1 MPGAT
6 SAGRYC
12 ARVNEIVVAGRY
24 NGPPDSGNGGY
35 TCGLVAAA
43 TLGAGNSAEVT
54 LRRPPPLD
62 VPLRV
67 DGNDVLDVRDGETL
81 VATATA
87 ADLADV
93 TPPAFPGYDAA
104 RAAEARYAGLRDHP
118 FPTCFVCGPRR
129 TDGLGLAPGPVGDRV
144 VATTWTA
151 REPAPEQVWAVLDC
165 PGAWALTQTDEAPIV
180 LGRLA
185 VETYALPVA
194 GQPHVVVGWR
204 HAERAGRK
212 HYAGTALYDAA
223 GTLLAKGRAA
233 WIETQRPAQSSGA
246 T

>member
-1 MPGAT
+1 MD
-6 SAGRYC
+6 
-12 ARVNEIVVAGRY
+12 EIVVAGRY
-24 NGPPDSGNGGY
+24 NGPRDSGNGGY

-43 TLGAGNSAEVT
+43 TLGPGNAAEVT

-62 VPLRV
+62 TPLRV
-67 DGNDVLDVRDGETL
+67 AGYDVLDGDAL

-87 ADLADV
+87 ADLSDV

-104 RAAEARYAGLRDHP
+104 RAAEQHYAGDHDHP

-129 TDGLGLAPGPVGDRV
+129 SDGLGLRPGPVGDRV
-144 VATTWTA
+144 VATTWTP
-151 REPAPEQVWAVLDC
+151 RKQSPEQVWAVLDC
-165 PGAWALTQTDEAPIV
+165 PGAWALVQTAEAPVV

-185 VETYALPVA
+185 VETYALPA
-194 GQPHVVVGWR
+194 PTQPQVVVGWR
-204 HAERAGRK
+204 HAERDGRK

-223 GTLLAKGRAA
+223 GTLLAKGRAT
-233 WIETQRPAQSSGA
+233 WIETAQSSGA

>member
-1 MPGAT
+1 V
-6 SAGRYC
+6 R
-12 ARVNEIVVAGRY
+12 EIVVAARF

-43 TLGAGNSAEVT
+43 SDVAAPEVT

-67 DGNDVLDVRDGETL
+67 EGGDVYDGEHL
-81 VATATA
+81 VATVATVA
-87 ADLADV
+87 AAAGGTAGALPE
-93 TPPAFPGYDAA
+93 PPVFPGYDAA

-118 FPTCFVCGPRR
+118 FPTCFVCGPARD
-129 TDGLGLAPGPVGDRV
+129 DGLGLRPGPVGDGL
-144 VATTWTA
+144 VATTWTP
-151 REPAPEQVWAVLDC
+151 RRTGDTDGTGDEIPPEHVWAALDC

-185 VETYALPVA
+185 VAIQGRVLA

-204 HAERAGRK
+204 AAPREGRK
-212 HYAGTALYDAA
+212 NFAGTALYDAA
-223 GTLLAKGRAA
+223 GTLLARGRATWVA
-233 WIETQRPAQSSGA
+233 LQPSSGGA
-246 T
+246 S

>member
-1 MPGAT
+1 VG
-6 SAGRYC
+6 
-12 ARVNEIVVAGRY
+12 EIVVAGRY

-43 TLGAGNSAEVT
+43 TLGAGATAEVT

-67 DGNDVLDVRDGETL
+67 DGGDVLDGDAL

-87 ADLADV
+87 ADLSDV
-93 TPPAFPGYDAA
+93 MPPPFPGYDAA
-104 RAAEARYAGLRDHP
+104 RAAEQRYAGLYDHP
-118 FPTCFVCGPRR
+118 FPTCFVCGPGRALA
-129 TDGLGLAPGPVGDRV
+129 DGLGLRPGPLGDQLGDRV
-144 VATTWTA
+144 VATTWTP
-151 REPAPEQVWAVLDC
+151 REPAPEQGWAVLDC
-165 PGAWALTQTDEAPIV
+165 PGAWALAQTDEAPIV

-185 VETYALPVA
+185 VETVGLPAA

-204 HAERAGRK
+204 RAERDGRK

-223 GTLLAKGRAA
+223 GTLLAKGRAT
-233 WIETQRPAQSSGA
+233 WIATQPAPGQSSGA